1 MSIKSAPY
9 TAQPPAALETPPATE
24 GVLIDWMVPF
34 YDALCRLV
42 GLGRAFRRHTLSLA
56 KLAPG
61 ARVLD
66 AGCGT
71 GVLTRLAATFVGPEG
86 AAIGID
92 PGPRMIRRAR
102 RDAARAASAARFELA
117 AVERMPFP
125 DASFDAAF
133 LSAVLH
139 HLTPDLKRAGLAE
152 ILRVLRPGG
161 RLVVAD
167 IDRPIGIL
175 GVLFRLFR
183 HHPTIGPQV
192 RGGISELL
200 AGAGFAPVTTAGRWN
215 SALAFWVATKPAGT
229 RP

>member
-1 MSIKSAPY
+1 MNRKSAPFSAAP
-9 TAQPPAALETPPATE
+9 AQDAAAPATA
-24 GVLIDWMVPF
+24 GVLIEWMVPF

-56 KLAPG
+56 EVGPG

-71 GVLTRLAATFVGPEG
+71 GVLTRLAAALVGPSG

-92 PGPRMIRRAR
+92 PGPKMIRRAR
-102 RDAARAASAARFELA
+102 RDATRTRSAARFELA
-117 AVERMPFP
+117 AVERLPFP
-125 DASFDAAF
+125 DASFDAVF

-139 HLTPDLKRAGLAE
+139 HLTPDLKRTGLAE

-167 IDRPIGIL
+167 IDRPVGIL

-192 RGGISELL
+192 REGISALL
-200 AGAGFAPVTTAGRWN
+200 ASAGFAPVAAAGRWN
-215 SALAFWVATKPAGT
+215 SALAFWVATKPAGA